1 MRPLPE
7 GRHLAVPHLV
17 EDAARVLVAKVEEAP
32 LPVPECA
39 QRRGGELGGERQ
51 GLQARDDAVPAEY
64 GHEPRQP
71 RGRQAVS
78 LGDGRREAQCREID
92 EAAPVRRPERF
103 PVALEARRSSSHRSR
118 FRYIASRAPL
128 VRRNCGDSWPDN
140 PRLAQL
146 SDESRPIV
154 SEPLGDLAGAWN
166 PVPESSYGVVQE
178 GADELHPFRPRR
190 P

>member
-1 MRPLPE
+1 MLSLPNMVMNHGSPAA
-7 GRHLAVPHLV
+7 GRLCPSAT
-17 EDAARVLVAKVEEAP
+17 
-32 LPVPECA
+32 
-39 QRRGGELGGERQ
+39 GGERRNA
-51 GLQARDDAVPAEY
+51 ARSMRLRRYVARS
-64 GHEPRQP
+64 GSRSHSR
-71 RGRQAVS
+71 RGA
-78 LGDGRREAQCREID
+78 
-92 EAAPVRRPERF
+92 
-103 PVALEARRSSSHRSR
+103 SSSHRSR

-166 PVPESSYGVVQE
+166 PVPESSYGIVQE
-178 GADELHPFRPRR
+178 GAAELHPFRPRR